1 MNLQNNNNKRVNV
14 KPTDMKAVKCVN
26 PGCDSTLFNQHFMVN
41 SVSGMLVGTPGQ
53 DKIIPM
59 PVFACKECG
68 TVLKFDSSGKPL
80 PHEGEE

>member
-1 MNLQNNNNKRVNV
+1 MKLHDDSKRVNV
-14 KPTDMKAVKCVN
+14 TPKDMKSIVCVN
-26 PGCDSTLFNQHFMVN
+26 EGCGSTLFNQHFMVN

-68 TVLKFDSSGKPL
+68 TLLKFDTNGKPL
-80 PHEGEE
+80 PDEEKE